1 MIESA
6 LHFHRTKNSHW
17 KSKSTNFQVFL
28 EHDKRSDLSDLP
40 LVPDCQTILTFFV
53 FIFGKGNN

>member
-17 KSKSTNFQVFL
+17 KFKSTNFQVFL
-28 EHDKRSDLSDLP
+28 EHDKRSDLP

-53 FIFGKGNN
+53 LIFGKGNN